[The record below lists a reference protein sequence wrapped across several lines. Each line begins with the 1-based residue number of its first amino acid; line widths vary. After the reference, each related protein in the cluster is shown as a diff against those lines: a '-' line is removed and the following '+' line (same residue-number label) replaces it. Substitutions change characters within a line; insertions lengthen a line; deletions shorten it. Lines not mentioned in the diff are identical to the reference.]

1 MLLKTKFDIGDEV
14 YFWSIEN
21 VKVSKGII
29 KEISMWVSMNSKSN
43 YRYGI
48 AELKEGKD
56 VKFTLSELI
65 PEHLVFKDR
74 DEIIDFC
81 MALTNDI

>member
-1 MLLKTKFDIGDEV
+1 
-14 YFWSIEN
+14 
-21 VKVSKGII
+21 
-29 KEISMWVSMNSKSN
+29 MNSKSN

-56 VKFTLSELI
+56 VKFTLREPI

-74 DEIIDFC
+74 DEINNFY
-81 MALTNDI
+81 MKLTDNI